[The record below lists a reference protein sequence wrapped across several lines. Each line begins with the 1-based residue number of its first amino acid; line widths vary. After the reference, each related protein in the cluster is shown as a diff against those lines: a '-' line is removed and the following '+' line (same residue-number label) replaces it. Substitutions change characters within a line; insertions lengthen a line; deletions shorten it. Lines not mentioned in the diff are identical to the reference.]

1 MKRVILVLSAIAVQC
16 SLAFGQDPL
25 PNAGFE
31 TWNDFSGGLGSSY
44 REPEGWSTANQCSQL
59 IGTYSVTRTATA
71 HSGMYA
77 AELKTRN
84 AFIGSVKVNGVM
96 TTANIICSTN
106 AGGQEGGV
114 ATTSV
119 PDSIAFWYKY
129 APVDVDTA
137 YVQVILFNGED
148 TVSFMKGKMFVA
160 KSEWTRASF
169 AIPTPTGPVTMIST
183 FFNSSWGD
191 GAQGQ
196 GFVNSLLNVDD
207 VEYIYATGIG
217 EQAGKATIEVYPNPV
232 KDILNVSNSAG
243 GNTVIEIVD
252 ATGRMVLTR
261 PLAGNRAALDLGHLP
276 SGLYMYQLRNAGNQV
291 LRTGKFLKGN

>member
-16 SLAFGQDPL
+16 SVALGQDPL
-25 PNAGFE
+25 PNPGFE
-31 TWNDFSGGLGSSY
+31 AWNQFNGGLGSTY
-44 REPEGWSTANQCSQL
+44 REPEGWNTANQCSQ
-59 IGTYSVTRTATA
+59 IIANYSVTRSSEA
-71 HSGMYA
+71 HSGNYA
-77 AELKTRN
+77 AELKTKS
-84 AFIGSVKVNGVM
+84 AFGNIKVNGVM
-96 TTANIICSTN
+96 TTATIICSTN

-114 ATTSV
+114 ATTVV
-119 PDSIAFWYKY
+119 PDSITFWYKY

-137 YVQVILFNGED
+137 YVQVILFNGTD

-191 GAQGQ
+191 GSQGQ

-207 VEYIYATGIG
+207 VEYIYATGVA
-217 EQAGKATIEVYPNPV
+217 EHTAKATIEVYPNPV

-252 ATGRMVLTR
+252 ATGRKVIAR
-261 PLAGNRAALDLGHLP
+261 PLAGNRATLDLGHLP